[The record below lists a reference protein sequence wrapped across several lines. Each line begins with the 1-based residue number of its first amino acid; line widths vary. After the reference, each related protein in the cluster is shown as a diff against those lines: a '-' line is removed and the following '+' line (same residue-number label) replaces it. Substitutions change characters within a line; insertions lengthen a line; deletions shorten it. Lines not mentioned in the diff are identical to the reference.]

1 LARHGTP
8 TALLPAYV
16 RVLGREHPH
25 TLAFRSNVAGWT
37 GAAGDAVAARD
48 QHAALLPVYVRV
60 LGPEHPETLKVRG
73 NITHWTTMAGKRRRW
88 R

>member
-1 LARHGTP
+1 MRVQVRGRKHPETITIRVSLAR
-8 TALLPAYV
+8 
-16 RVLGREHPH
+16 
-25 TLAFRSNVAGWT
+25 WI

>member
-1 LARHGTP
+1 
-8 TALLPAYV
+8 
-16 RVLGREHPH
+16 
-25 TLAFRSNVAGWT
+25 
-37 GAAGDAVAARD
+37 
-48 QHAALLPVYVRV
+48 VRV